1 MIILQEL
8 RVSLTSSTK
17 IKHFNDFNVGDK
29 FLSSTYFVSKQEIV
43 DFALKYDPLSFHT
56 GELDAKFVDH
66 LYDVLTASG
75 SHITAICMRLFD
87 DTILSHSSVISS
99 PGHEYIKWPNPIKES
114 DTVRAE
120 FEVIEK
126 RISSKDNT
134 NGIVTFRKV
143 MKNQENKIVFDSKTP
158 IMFKV

>member
-1 MIILQEL
+1 MQ
-8 RVSLTSSTK
+8 
-17 IKHFNDFNVGDK
+17 IKYFNDFKLGDK
-29 FLSSTYFVSKQEIV
+29 FISAKYFVSKKEII

-56 GELDAKFVDH
+56 GKMDTKRVNH

-87 DTILSHSSVISS
+87 DTVLSNSSVISS
-99 PGHEYIKWPNPIKES
+99 PGHEYIKWPNPIKE
-114 DTVRAE
+114 DNTVYAE

-126 RISSKDNT
+126 RISTTNNT
-134 NGIVTFRKV
+134 NGIVIFRKL
-143 MKNQENKIVFDSKTP
+143 MKNQDKQVVFDSKTP